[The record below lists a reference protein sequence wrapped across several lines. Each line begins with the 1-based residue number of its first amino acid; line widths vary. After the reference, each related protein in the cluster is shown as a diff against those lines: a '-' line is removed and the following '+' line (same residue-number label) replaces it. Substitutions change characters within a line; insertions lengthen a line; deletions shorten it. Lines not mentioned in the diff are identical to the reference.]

1 MQNHSSDC
9 DFRTATDPAFAMTVY
24 GITLAAAF
32 GSMMLLALLA
42 LAVTLPFFVLLEGLI
57 FFCALIT
64 VPVTLYSCSSFTFT
78 FNGDTLVITGRHPR
92 QTVTLH
98 NLNADAFIL
107 TQSSSE
113 ERKNCGSLKIRELY
127 LNYYGI
133 REFDQFKKYIET
145 HF

>member
-9 DFRTATDPAFAMTVY
+9 DFRTVTDPAFAMTVY

-42 LAVTLPFFVLLEGLI
+42 LAVTFPFFLLLEGVI

-64 VPVTLYSCSSFTFT
+64 VPTILYSSTHFTFT
-78 FNGDTLVITGRHPR
+78 FSGDTLVITGRHPR
-92 QTVTLH
+92 QTVTVQ
-98 NLNADAFIL
+98 NLTADAFIL
-107 TQSSSE
+107 TQSASE

-127 LNYYGI
+127 LHIYGI
-133 REFDQFKKYIET
+133 REFDQFKRYIET